1 MFGCLRRLGCLVI
14 ILGALGAWY
23 FYTHLRSSDRTPGT
37 HAESAS
43 HTGWEPLTAADAARG
58 KRAVESLSQRAGPVF
73 ANMTPAEAASY
84 IFLAASRQL
93 PSSASNIQASAV
105 NDRLRVR
112 AQVSLKDFGGASA
125 LGPLASLIGDRDTVL
140 LGGTIHVIRSGLGEF
155 VVDEMKF
162 GRASIPGMLI
172 PRLIGRFRKGNVGE
186 LSDRGLPM
194 TMPSYISDVRIE
206 NGRITLYK
214 SVP

>member
-23 FYTHLRSSDRTPGT
+23 FYTHLKSNDSTPTSRSEISGR
-37 HAESAS
+37 A
-43 HTGWEPLTAADAARG
+43 GWEPLTQPNAERG
-58 KRAVESLSQRAGPVF
+58 RRTVESLSQRSGPVF
-73 ANMTPAEAASY
+73 ANLTPAEAASY

-93 PSSASNIQASAV
+93 PPSASGIQASAV

-112 AQVSLKDFGGASA
+112 AEVSLKDFGGAA
-125 LGPLASLIGDRDTVL
+125 TLGPLASLIGDRDTVL
-140 LGGTIHVIRSGLGEF
+140 LGGTIHVIRPGLGEF
-155 VVDEMKF
+155 VVQEMKF
-162 GRASIPGMLI
+162 GRASIPGILI
-172 PRLIGRFRKGNVGE
+172 PRLVGHFRKGNVTG

-194 TMPSYISDVRIE
+194 TMPRYISDVRIE
-206 NGRITLYK
+206 NGKITLYK